1 MSEGLTKILEFKHF
15 SRFFTFNMDGPD
27 YKNKEL
33 KSGIKVCVA
42 IDMECWN
49 MSIRNADE
57 MDTY

>member
-1 MSEGLTKILEFKHF
+1 MSEGVTKILEFKHF
-15 SRFFTFNMDGPD
+15 SRFFTFNMEGSD

-49 MSIRNADE
+49 MSTRE
-57 MDTY
+57 METL